1 MVDYFFYAN
10 TYHGSLISDEAEFT
24 FYTQRAEEQLAQ
36 YKRAYIVEAPSENA
50 EKMAVCAMADV
61 IYAIAAAQNG
71 TSAVTS
77 ASIGSVS
84 VSYGNIASI
93 DLSRS
98 GQARELYDAAR
109 RYLDIYRG

>member
-1 MVDYFFYAN
+1 MVDYAFYVS
-10 TYHGSLISDEAEFT
+10 TYHGCSIPEGEFA
-24 FYTQRAEEQLAQ
+24 FFAQRADDQLRQ
-36 YKRAYIVEAPSENA
+36 YKRAYTVEAPDAAA
-50 EKMAVCAMADV
+50 EKMATCAMADV
-61 IYAIAAAQNG
+61 LAAIAAAQSG
-71 TSAVTS
+71 SGAVTS

-84 VSYGNIASI
+84 VSYGNIAGI

>member
-1 MVDYFFYAN
+1 M
-10 TYHGSLISDEAEFT
+10 
-24 FYTQRAEEQLAQ
+24 RR
-36 YKRAYIVEAPSENA
+36 KRRSASSPALLTGWGKRN
-50 EKMAVCAMADV
+50 
-61 IYAIAAAQNG
+61 

>member
-1 MVDYFFYAN
+1 MVDYEFYVN
-10 TYHGSLISDEAEFT
+10 TYLGCSIPEGEFA
-24 FYTQRAEEQLAQ
+24 FFAQRAEEQLAQ
-36 YKRAYIVEAPSENA
+36 YRRAYIIETPSENA

-61 IYAIAAAQNG
+61 ICAIAAAQNG
-71 TSAVTS
+71 SSAVTS

-98 GQARELYDAAR
+98 GQVRELYDAAR